1 MIQKSEEVVEKQDH
15 IIKRDANINDIKKI
29 MKRQPSI
36 EEAKMIQVYNENLK
50 QKSEQIKV
58 MSIEI
63 DMYETQV
70 KEYKF
75 EIERL

>member
-1 MIQKSEEVVEKQDH
+1 MDRETQLGDL
-15 IIKRDANINDIKKI
+15 KKF

-36 EEAKMIQVYNENLK
+36 EEAKMIVVYNDNLK

-63 DMYETQV
+63 DMYET
-70 KEYKF
+70 
-75 EIERL
+75 

>member
-1 MIQKSEEVVEKQDH
+1 MIME
-15 IIKRDANINDIKKI
+15 RDNTIGDVKKI

-36 EEAKMIQVYNENLK
+36 EEAKMIQIYNENLK

-75 EIERL
+75 EIERLQKDQ

>member
-1 MIQKSEEVVEKQDH
+1 MIV
-15 IIKRDANINDIKKI
+15 
-29 MKRQPSI
+29 
-36 EEAKMIQVYNENLK
+36 VYNDNLK

-70 KEYKF
+70 YLLMQVKEYKF
-75 EIERL
+75 EIERLQKDHQNLKKKFFEQKKRELYDQNSMN

>member
-1 MIQKSEEVVEKQDH
+1 
-15 IIKRDANINDIKKI
+15 

-36 EEAKMIQVYNENLK
+36 EEAKMIVVYNDNLK

-70 KEYKF
+70 D
-75 EIERL
+75 L

>member
-1 MIQKSEEVVEKQDH
+1 MDKDVQLGDL
-15 IIKRDANINDIKKI
+15 KKI

-36 EEAKMIQVYNENLK
+36 EEAKMIQVYNDNLK